1 MWGHARVRV
10 ACCCHNFILNNF
22 LLFIFIIVIF
32 AENVSFTR
40 KLRRHLL
47 ALMALTAL
55 MATKYGYQ
63 RNPRNVGMIFNTI
76 RDFNYYYYITKTR
89 RSEVTAHSS
98 TSSCAYPHI
107 NMRTYVVGVFVQA
120 RII

>member
-1 MWGHARVRV
+1 MYVLH
-10 ACCCHNFILNNF
+10 ACCCHILNNF

-32 AENVSFTR
+32 AENASFTR

-47 ALMALTAL
+47 ALMALT
-55 MATKYGYQ
+55 TPKPRNTDIYQ
-63 RNPRNVGMIFNTI
+63 RTESTQRGHDITI
-76 RDFNYYYYITKTR
+76 RYFNYYYYITKTR

>member
-1 MWGHARVRV
+1 MYVLH
-10 ACCCHNFILNNF
+10 ACCCHILNNF

-32 AENVSFTR
+32 AENASFTR

-47 ALMALTAL
+47 ALMALT
-55 MATKYGYQ
+55 TPKPRNTDTNE
-63 RNPRNVGMIFNTI
+63 RNPRNVGMTLLFAILTI
-76 RDFNYYYYITKTR
+76 IINITKTR